1 MINTLSTI
9 ISAFSIVDVI
19 DIALISF
26 VCYRLL
32 LLMKGTRAVYMMIS
46 IFLLLILLRFSQLME
61 LRVTSWILTNS
72 ATYIVLILVVVFQ
85 PEIRRALAYIGESRL
100 FGSTTNLNAQVVD
113 ELVRSATILANRQ
126 IGALIIIQRN
136 TVLTPYV
143 QVGQKLDSLISRD
156 LLLSIF
162 IPYSPLHDGA
172 VILEN
177 TRISYAGCILPLTKR
192 EDLAQMY
199 GTRHRAAIGIS
210 EQADCIAIV
219 VSEETGKIS
228 LALNGEIT
236 RDYTYATLKKKI
248 NEILESDK
256 PSDNLKKIKAKN
268 IITKAVKKK

>member
-136 TVLTPYV
+136 TVITPYV

-199 GTRHRAAIGIS
+199 GTRHRAAIGIT
-210 EQADCIAIV
+210 EETDAVAIV
-219 VSEETGKIS
+219 VSEERGSIS
-228 LALNGEIT
+228 VVMRGTMTTELDANMLKE
-236 RDYTYATLKKKI
+236 TLSHIFDIKQKETKK
-248 NEILESDK
+248 
-256 PSDNLKKIKAKN
+256 
-268 IITKAVKKK
+268 